1 MWLNILRVSSWYHD
15 QKFSLRYNCVFH
27 SFIDNRSFSR
37 VTISLISSNKTV
49 LLYGIND
56 TKINIDRL
64 KNLDFFVVS
73 KKKITDLYKTSDI
86 DTGVTD
92 KPEIWIFGGSTTEGS
107 ICNQSQS
114 WPLLLSNDLTG
125 YEIRNFGRNGKNSDF
140 SIEKIGI

>member
-1 MWLNILRVSSWYHD
+1 M
-15 QKFSLRYNCVFH
+15 
-27 SFIDNRSFSR
+27 
-37 VTISLISSNKTV
+37 
-49 LLYGIND
+49 
-56 TKINIDRL
+56 
-64 KNLDFFVVS
+64 DFFVVS

-140 SIEKIGI
+140 SIEKLNLDAENKPSIVLWANRENEANVLSWI